1 MADEQAEGPVVPKR
15 ILVGGPPSGLPDK
28 PLVYPGKPLAHR
40 FIPTEQV
47 RRVEETRLTGG
58 TKLATDIPFKP
69 IVSVVYPDKNIH
81 LAPVSNVRARGLQ
94 PVPLSG
100 SVTLPTSDV
109 GVFELS
115 EELRRPLEARL
126 DSARQ
131 ARASRLAVPIPK
143 ESPPAPK
150 LKAPT
155 SQKEGPATTPKLE
168 ATRTE
173 LEKIKELA
181 LEELGKRHVEKPS
194 EPLVERPAAE
204 KPAIRLA
211 FPVKD
216 AALPAKSAGVP
227 EVTTVTGTEEETKR
241 LLSEAERLETELAAL
256 RQGTLVKEEAREAQP
271 PPKATSEVNNQVNQL
286 ILDKAEL
293 LKKVGELSATYN
305 EEAAKRGE
313 AESKLANLT
322 KDFEGQLQKIRVEKS
337 NLADRL
343 RTLEEDRSAWQ
354 QKQALFEKQAGELA
368 QLQAR
373 LATAE
378 EERNDAT
385 AHLQKLEGLL
395 EDIRRGHTAT
405 KEPETVV
412 KPEIVAPEK
421 PPPSTARI
429 IKPQAAIGRMAPS
442 LTSAPNVIN
451 GIIKDAAGMLLSN
464 VIIVVQDEKGEPVRA
479 LKTNKIGQFAISTP
493 LPNGTYTMEL
503 ETAGHSF
510 DIIQVEVKGKVLPPI
525 EIRANN

>member
-1 MADEQAEGPVVPKR
+1 MADADTSEGPVVHKR

-28 PLVYPGKPLAHR
+28 PLAYPGKPLAHR

-69 IVSVVYPDKNIH
+69 VARVAYPDKNIH
-81 LAPVSNVRARGLQ
+81 LAPVSNIRARGLQ

-100 SVTLPTSDV
+100 SITLPTSNV

-131 ARASRLAVPIPK
+131 ARLGRLVKPATK
-143 ESPPAPK
+143 EAPPAPETKEPSPQK
-150 LKAPT
+150 LESP
-155 SQKEGPATTPKLE
+155 TTPKLE
-168 ATRTE
+168 AARTE

-181 LEELGKRHVEKPS
+181 LEELGKRQVKKPS

-204 KPAIRLA
+204 PAVRLA
-211 FPVKD
+211 FPVTE
-216 AALPAKSAGVP
+216 AELVAKSAAVP
-227 EVTTVTGTEEETKR
+227 EVTTVAGTEEETKR

-256 RQGTLVKEEAREAQP
+256 RQGILVKEEARAAP
-271 PPKATSEVNNQVNQL
+271 PPKATGEVDNQINQL

-293 LKKVGELSATYN
+293 LKKVNELSAASN
-305 EEAAKRGE
+305 EEAVKRAE
-313 AESKLANLT
+313 AETKLTNLT
-322 KDFEGQLQKIRVEKS
+322 KGFEGQLAKIGIEKGA
-337 NLADRL
+337 LADRL
-343 RTLEEDRSAWQ
+343 KTLEEAEAAWQ
-354 QKQALFEKQAGELA
+354 QKQALFEKQAEEIA
-368 QLQAR
+368 QLQTR
-373 LATAE
+373 LATTE

-385 AHLQKLEGLL
+385 AHLQKLEELL
-395 EDIRRGHTAT
+395 EDIRRGAAVT

-412 KPEIVAPEK
+412 KPEVVEPEK
-421 PPPSTARI
+421 PPPPTAKI
-429 IKPQAAIGRMAPS
+429 IKPGAAIGKMAPS

-464 VIIVVQDEKGEPVRA
+464 VIIVVKDEKGEPVRA

-503 ETAGHSF
+503 EAAGRSF